1 MRVSPLSFLLLP
13 ISPLAS
19 RLSLLAWL
27 SALAF
32 LSFSSAFAAQENAV
46 KIYTTRD
53 GLAGDYV
60 TSLAFASDGSAWV
73 GTTEGATHIEPKR
86 WTSYTRAHG
95 LGDSWITA
103 IAIAPDGRVWFG
115 TQSGGVSVFDPVS
128 KTITTYNLDNSN
140 IPSNFITAL
149 VVDQNNRV
157 WIDTLNKG
165 VAYLDPSMQKWEATP
180 APIPPPPLSPR
191 TWRATPRGLAVAN
204 PPAWLQ
210 PPKPYPV
217 VLIHGWTVA
226 GDDTL
231 ETSEFKYLKSYADRD
246 GIPLYYARGVS
257 PKNTLYQ
264 NAQVIRHE
272 IARVKQETGAEQVNL
287 IGFSMGG
294 MNARAYLETSLY
306 AKDVH
311 RAILLGTPQAGVD
324 IWKPILFQ
332 QILQKPDEPSTIEL
346 SPEYAQIV
354 NATRSPNPNVPYDL
368 LIGDAVQQPHLD
380 FLQDMPASDALI
392 SVNSAL
398 ALDGANVRQHINA
411 DLHDWSPQA
420 VPFEFTAYLYPRDT
434 WERYLRNA
442 LRNNDNAPIGSEIA
456 TSPPAPL
463 LQGEGGNAAALS
475 ILPSPKGKG
484 IGGEG
489 APILPSPFGRGV
501 GGEGNLASANN
512 GGGGEVSN
520 HTPVV
525 TEKIN
530 AGETVTRTVL
540 IDENTSARFIA
551 YYPGG
556 KINFSI
562 VAPDGKKYEPSALPN
577 DNGAGVLSLSTDIAH
592 FSGYEVKNALV
603 GTWQM
608 ILRRTDGGGD
618 AIEVS
623 TYVEL
628 DAPLTL
634 NAFARRQTVDVGA
647 TNTITASVCIH
658 SGETLRDVTMTARI
672 AQPAAAPGGAYT
684 FTDIE
689 LFDDGKH
696 HDGAAN
702 DGFFANDYTPPRGGW
717 YPVFVQA
724 QGENF
729 RREKEF
735 LFAANPGGAQI
746 IDVAVKSPIE
756 PNTRAHVAWVNA
768 RIERAGDYL
777 LSVQAT
783 YPNQASFARVFPFSL
798 QPGTIALGADID
810 SDFYRAGEPRSWEYQ
825 LLDARWAAIPIAAP
839 KVIVESN
846 SP

>member
-1 MRVSPLSFLLLP
+1 MRVSPLSLLRLQN
-13 ISPLAS
+13 SSLAS
-19 RLSLLAWL
+19 QFSLLALL
-27 SALAF
+27 SVLAF
-32 LSFSSAFAAQENAV
+32 LSFSSAFAAQDNAV
-46 KIYTTRD
+46 RIYTTRD

-60 TSLAFASDGSAWV
+60 TSIAFASDGSAWV
-73 GTTEGATHIEPKR
+73 GTTEGATHIEPNR

-103 IAIAPDGRVWFG
+103 IAIAPDQRVWFG
-115 TQSGGVSVFDPVS
+115 TQSGGLSVFDPIS
-128 KTITTYNLDNSN
+128 KTITTYNLDNSDL
-140 IPSNFITAL
+140 PSNFITAL
-149 VVDQNNRV
+149 DVDQNNRV

-165 VAYLDPSMQKWEATP
+165 VAYSDPPTQKWRATS
-180 APIPPPPLSPR
+180 APMPPPPPPAQAG
-191 TWRATPRGLAVAN
+191 RATPRGLVVTN

-210 PPKPYPV
+210 PPTPYPV

-246 GIPLYYARGVS
+246 GIPMYYVRGVS

-264 NAQVIRHE
+264 NAQVIRDE
-272 IARVKQETGAEQVNL
+272 IARVKKETGAQKVNI

-294 MNARAYLETSLY
+294 MNTRAYLETSLY
-306 AKDVH
+306 ANDVH
-311 RAILLGTPQAGVD
+311 RAILLGTPQAGVE

-332 QILQKPDEPSTIEL
+332 QILQKPDEPSAIEL
-346 SPEYAQIV
+346 SPEYAQVV

-398 ALDGANVRQHINA
+398 ALGGANVRKHVNA

-420 VPFEFTAYLYPRDT
+420 VPLEFTAYLYPRDT

-442 LRNNDNAPIGSEIA
+442 LRNDDNAPIGSEIA
-456 TSPPAPL
+456 TAPSAPL
-463 LQGEGGNAAALS
+463 LQGEEGEGAALS
-475 ILPSPKGKG
+475 MLPSPT
-484 IGGEG
+484 
-489 APILPSPFGRGV
+489 GRG
-501 GGEGNLASANN
+501 GT
-512 GGGGEVSN
+512 GEVSN

-525 TEKIN
+525 TQKIN

-540 IDENTSARFIA
+540 IDENKSARFIS

-556 KINFSI
+556 KIRFSI
-562 VAPDGKKYEPSALPN
+562 VAPDGKKYEPGALPH
-577 DNGAGVLSLSTDIAH
+577 DNGAGVLSLSTDIAN
-592 FSGYEVKNALV
+592 FSGYEVKSAPV

-608 ILRRTDGGGD
+608 ILQRTDGGGD

-628 DAPLTL
+628 NAPLTL
-634 NAFARRQTVDVGA
+634 NAFAHRQTVAVGA
-647 TNTITASVCIH
+647 TNTITASVRIN
-658 SGETLRDVTMTARI
+658 SGEALRAVTMTARI
-672 AQPAAAPGGAYT
+672 AQPAATPGGAYT
-684 FTDIE
+684 FTDVE

-696 HDGAAN
+696 DDGAAN
-702 DGFFANDYTPPRGGW
+702 DGFFANAYTPPRGGW

-746 IDVAVKSPIE
+746 MDVEVKSPIE
-756 PNTRAHVAWVNA
+756 PNTHAHVEWVNVNV
-768 RIERAGDYL
+768 ERAGDYL
-777 LSVQAT
+777 LSVQAM
-783 YPNQASFARVFPFSL
+783 YPNQAPFARVFPFSL
-798 QPGTIALGADID
+798 QPGTIALGTDID
-810 SDFYRAGEPRSWEYQ
+810 SDFYRAGEPRSLEYQ

-839 KVIVESN
+839 KVIIESN
-846 SP
+846 AP